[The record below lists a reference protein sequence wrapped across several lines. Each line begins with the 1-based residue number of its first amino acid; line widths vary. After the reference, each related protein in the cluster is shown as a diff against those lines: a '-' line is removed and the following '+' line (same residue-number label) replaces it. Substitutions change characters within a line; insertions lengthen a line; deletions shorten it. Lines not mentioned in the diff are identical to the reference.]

1 MTFDELLPELNKLS
15 RADKFRAVQ
24 SLVGQLAVEDEAIP
38 EGEYH
43 IWSPID
49 AFGAADVLLEMLRIP
64 LLISRDPT
72 LP

>member
-1 MTFDELLPELNKLS
+1 MTFEELLPELDKLS

-24 SLVGQLAVEDEAIP
+24 SLVRQLALEEDVFP

-49 AFGAADVLLEMLRIP
+49 AFGAADVLLEMLAENKRAE
-64 LLISRDPT
+64 SG
-72 LP
+72 